1 MKIYTAV
8 FMEAVTKLWNIVNIK
23 NLNKDKYLNDSSWK
37 QFTIPGD
44 PRLEYIWKVANS
56 FEEIDTS

>member
-1 MKIYTAV
+1 
-8 FMEAVTKLWNIVNIK
+8 MEAVTKLCNIVNIK
-23 NLNKDKYLNDSSWK
+23 SLNKDKYLNDSSWK
-37 QFTIPGD
+37 KFTTPGD

>member
-23 NLNKDKYLNDSSWK
+23 SLNKDKYLNDSSWK
-37 QFTIPGD
+37 KFTTSGD